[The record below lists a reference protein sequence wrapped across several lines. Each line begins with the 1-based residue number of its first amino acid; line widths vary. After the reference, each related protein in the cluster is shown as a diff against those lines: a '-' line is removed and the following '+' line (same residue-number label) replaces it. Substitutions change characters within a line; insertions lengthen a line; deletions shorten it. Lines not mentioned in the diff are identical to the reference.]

1 MLQHEAAAVIN
12 LHAPAVGVQNIRS
25 LVHSVLDLAACNYNH
40 WRDQFLLAVG
50 KYSLEDHMLH
60 DTPAPNF
67 PDWVRMDCVVKS
79 WISGPSPP
87 IAPRP

>member
-1 MLQHEAAAVIN
+1 MLHHEAAAVIN
-12 LHAPAVGVQNIRS
+12 LHAQAVGVQNIHS
-25 LVHSVLDLAACNYNH
+25 LVHSVLATGNYNR

-67 PDWVRMDCVVKS
+67 PD
-79 WISGPSPP
+79 
-87 IAPRP
+87 